1 MSKRNSTVEI
11 KNGKVVFSTEI
22 LEYFESIRT
31 EENSEWIDKYFNIL
45 SDENN
50 LTAEKYNI
58 HHIRPCCTFKDKEHK
73 NRKQTKSLA
82 DEFSGNLI
90 KLSVYN
96 HLFAHHCLWKIFN
109 DFDSKMAFQRMCGL
123 KTYINN
129 LTEDELKE
137 IAILK
142 EDCVKKNQTKE
153 ERKELD
159 KQWYKE
165 NKDELLEKAKER
177 YENNKEEIL
186 EKVKERYK
194 NKKED
199 ILKQKKKY
207 RENNKEEI
215 SKQRKEYRENNKE
228 EISKQKKIYYEN
240 NKDDILEKAKE
251 RYENNKEEISEKNR
265 KRSSQLC
272 FDPKEE
278 NVCTYGALSIRKS
291 KNKEKYK
298 DVIPKDCIIPILP

>member
-1 MSKRNSTVEI
+1 MSKRNSTVNI
-11 KNGKVVFSTEI
+11 VNDKVVFSKEV
-22 LEYFESIRT
+22 LKYFENIRN

-45 SDENN
+45 SDKNN
-50 LTAEKYNI
+50 LISEKYNI
-58 HHIRPCCTFKDKEHK
+58 HHIRPCHTFKDENHK
-73 NRKQTKSLA
+73 NRKQTKLLA

-123 KTYINN
+123 KTYVNN
-129 LTEDELKE
+129 LTENELKE

-159 KQWYKE
+159 KQWYEE

-186 EKVKERYK
+186 EKIKERYK

-278 NVCTYGALSIRKS
+278 NICTYGALSIRKS

-298 DVIPKDCIIPILP
+298 DVIVKDCIIPILP